1 LSYLAGFGYFLK
13 SLTIFHFH
21 VTFLIHSIEIL
32 NDDSTNILYDIQIV
46 QEKFDSNKE
55 SLNTLVQSSINT
67 VKNVNMMS
75 NDAGIINL
83 KKNIFV

>member
-1 LSYLAGFGYFLK
+1 MDFPFNGKLYLLYLIIFLYN
-13 SLTIFHFH
+13 III
-21 VTFLIHSIEIL
+21 IHSIEIL
-32 NDDSTNILYDIQIV
+32 NDDSTNILYDIQIG

-55 SLNTLVQSSINT
+55 SLNALVQSSINT

-83 KKNIFV
+83 QKNIFV